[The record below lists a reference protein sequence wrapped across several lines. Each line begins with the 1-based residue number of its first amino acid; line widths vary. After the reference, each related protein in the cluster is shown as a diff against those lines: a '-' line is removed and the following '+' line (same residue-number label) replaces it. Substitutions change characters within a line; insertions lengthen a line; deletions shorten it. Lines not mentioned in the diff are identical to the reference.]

1 MLGKLMKQE
10 WLSTWKIPTVLIG
23 VVFAA
28 ATIFGLFCASPVWDL
43 MDWWG
48 ADVIFSA
55 TILLFYGALM
65 CCGVGT
71 SIYLAVRYYRS
82 MYSNEGYLTHT
93 LPVTPNQLLL
103 SKMINF
109 SIWELL
115 SVICIVF
122 NIMLF
127 AAFIVL
133 REVGYRSL
141 FESFQE
147 VLMEMQDILNS
158 EYATGWELFMVLT
171 IILILVGT
179 VSKSLLYMGSVN
191 IGQLWARHRV
201 AGAILVYVGVT
212 GAVQIVTQA
221 AMIIFMTSAERIG
234 LLQDDYFFS
243 FLNQVMAVSL
253 LMQIVIGVVMYVG
266 SLLILKKKVNLE
278 LKETTLCVMIRIV
291 WSLFEAL

>member
-23 VVFAA
+23 VVFVA

-212 GAVQIVTQA
+212 GAV
-221 AMIIFMTSAERIG
+221 
-234 LLQDDYFFS
+234 
-243 FLNQVMAVSL
+243 
-253 LMQIVIGVVMYVG
+253 
-266 SLLILKKKVNLE
+266 
-278 LKETTLCVMIRIV
+278 
-291 WSLFEAL
+291 

>member
-1 MLGKLMKQE
+1 MLGKLIKQE

-43 MDWWG
+43 VDWWG
-48 ADVIFSA
+48 ADVILSA
-55 TILLFYGALM
+55 TILLFYGAIM
-65 CCGVGT
+65 CCAVGT

-93 LPVTPNQLLL
+93 LPVTSNQLLL

-115 SVICIVF
+115 SIICVMF

-127 AAFIVL
+127 VAFIAL

-141 FESFQE
+141 FESFRDVFADIQA
-147 VLMEMQDILNS
+147 ILNS
-158 EYATGWELFMVLT
+158 EYTTGWELFMVLT

-201 AGAILVYVGVT
+201 AGAILVYAGVT
-212 GAVQIVTQA
+212 VAVQIVTQA
-221 AMIIFMTSAERIG
+221 AMIIFMTSADQLG
-234 LLQDDYFFS
+234 MLQNDYVFS
-243 FLNQVMAVSL
+243 FLNQVMVVSL
-253 LMQIVIGVVMYVG
+253 LLQVVIGAVMYVV

-278 LKETTLCVMIRIV
+278 
-291 WSLFEAL
+291 

>member
-191 IGQLWARHRV
+191 IGQLWDRHRV

-278 LKETTLCVMIRIV
+278 
-291 WSLFEAL
+291 

>member
-1 MLGKLMKQE
+1 MLGKLIKQE
-10 WLSTWKIPTVLIG
+10 WQSTWKIPTVLIG
-23 VVFAA
+23 AVFAA

-43 MDWWG
+43 VDWWG
-48 ADVIFSA
+48 ADVILSA
-55 TILLFYGALM
+55 TILLFYGAIM
-65 CCGVGT
+65 CCAVGT

-93 LPVTPNQLLL
+93 LPVNSNQLLL

-115 SVICIVF
+115 SIICVMF

-127 AAFIVL
+127 VAFIAL

-141 FESFQE
+141 FESFRDVFADIQA
-147 VLMEMQDILNS
+147 ILNS
-158 EYATGWELFMVLT
+158 EYTTGWELFMVLT

-201 AGAILVYVGVT
+201 AGAILVYAGVT
-212 GAVQIVTQA
+212 VAVQIVTQA
-221 AMIIFMTSAERIG
+221 AMIIFMTSADQLG
-234 LLQDDYFFS
+234 MLQNDYVFS
-243 FLNQVMAVSL
+243 FLNQVMVVSL
-253 LMQIVIGVVMYVG
+253 LLQVVIGAVMYVV

-278 LKETTLCVMIRIV
+278 
-291 WSLFEAL
+291 

>member
-1 MLGKLMKQE
+1 MLGKLIKQE
-10 WLSTWKIPTVLIG
+10 WLSAWKIPTVLIG

-43 MDWWG
+43 VDWWG
-48 ADVIFSA
+48 ADVILSA
-55 TILLFYGALM
+55 TILLFYGAIM
-65 CCGVGT
+65 CCAVGT

-93 LPVTPNQLLL
+93 LPVTSNQLLL

-109 SIWELL
+109 SIWEFL
-115 SVICIVF
+115 SIICVVF

-127 AAFIVL
+127 VAFIAL
-133 REVGYRSL
+133 REVGYRSM
-141 FESFQE
+141 FESFR
-147 VLMEMQDILNS
+147 VVFADMQSILNS
-158 EYATGWELFMVLT
+158 EYTTGWELFMVLT
-171 IILILVGT
+171 IILFLIGT

-201 AGAILVYVGVT
+201 AGAILVYAGVT
-212 GAVQIVTQA
+212 VAVQVVTQA
-221 AMIIFMTSAERIG
+221 AMIIFMTSADQLG
-234 LLQDDYFFS
+234 MLQNDYVFS

-253 LMQIVIGVVMYVG
+253 LMQIVIGVVMYVI

-278 LKETTLCVMIRIV
+278 
-291 WSLFEAL
+291 

>member
-1 MLGKLMKQE
+1 MLGKLIKQE
-10 WLSTWKIPTVLIG
+10 WLSAWKIPTVLIG
-23 VVFAA
+23 AVFAA

-43 MDWWG
+43 VDWWG
-48 ADVIFSA
+48 ADVILSA
-55 TILLFYGALM
+55 TILLFYGAIM
-65 CCGVGT
+65 CCAVGT

-93 LPVTPNQLLL
+93 LPVNSNQLLL

-115 SVICIVF
+115 SIICVMF

-127 AAFIVL
+127 VAFIAL

-141 FESFQE
+141 FESFRDVFADIQA
-147 VLMEMQDILNS
+147 ILNS
-158 EYATGWELFMVLT
+158 EYTTGWELFMVLT

-201 AGAILVYVGVT
+201 AGAILVYAGVT
-212 GAVQIVTQA
+212 VAVQIVTQA
-221 AMIIFMTSAERIG
+221 AMIIFMTSADQLG
-234 LLQDDYFFS
+234 MLQNDYVFS
-243 FLNQVMAVSL
+243 FLNQVMVVSL
-253 LMQIVIGVVMYVG
+253 LLQVVIGAVMYVV

-278 LKETTLCVMIRIV
+278 
-291 WSLFEAL
+291 

>member
-191 IGQLWARHRV
+191 IGQLWVRHRV

-278 LKETTLCVMIRIV
+278 
-291 WSLFEAL
+291 

>member
-191 IGQLWARHRV
+191 IGQLWAHHRV

-221 AMIIFMTSAERIG
+221 AMIIFMTSAEQIG

-253 LMQIVIGVVMYVG
+253 LMQLVIGVVMYVG

-278 LKETTLCVMIRIV
+278 
-291 WSLFEAL
+291 

>member
-1 MLGKLMKQE
+1 MLGKLIKQE
-10 WLSTWKIPTVLIG
+10 WQSTWKIPTVLIG

-43 MDWWG
+43 VDWWG
-48 ADVIFSA
+48 ADVILSA
-55 TILLFYGALM
+55 TILLFYGAIM
-65 CCGVGT
+65 CCAVGT
-71 SIYLAVRYYRS
+71 SFYLAVRFYRS

-93 LPVTPNQLLL
+93 LPVTSNQLLL

-115 SVICIVF
+115 SVICIMF

-127 AAFIVL
+127 VAFIAL

-141 FESFQE
+141 FESFRDVFADIQA
-147 VLMEMQDILNS
+147 ILNS
-158 EYATGWELFMVLT
+158 EYTTGWELFMVLT

-201 AGAILVYVGVT
+201 AGAILVYAGVT
-212 GAVQIVTQA
+212 VAVQIVTQA
-221 AMIIFMTSAERIG
+221 AMIIFMTSADQLG
-234 LLQDDYFFS
+234 MLQNDYVFS
-243 FLNQVMAVSL
+243 FLNQVMVVSL
-253 LMQIVIGVVMYVG
+253 LLQVVIGAVMYVV

-278 LKETTLCVMIRIV
+278 
-291 WSLFEAL
+291 

>member
-55 TILLFYGALM
+55 TVLLFYGALM

-221 AMIIFMTSAERIG
+221 AMIIFMTSAEQIG

-243 FLNQVMAVSL
+243 FLNQVMASDAD
-253 LMQIVIGVVMYVG
+253 
-266 SLLILKKKVNLE
+266 
-278 LKETTLCVMIRIV
+278 CD
-291 WSLFEAL
+291 WSRDVCGQPADP

>member
-191 IGQLWARHRV
+191 IGQLWTRHRV

-221 AMIIFMTSAERIG
+221 AMIIFMTSAEQIG

-278 LKETTLCVMIRIV
+278 
-291 WSLFEAL
+291 

>member
-133 REVGYRSL
+133 REVG
-141 FESFQE
+141 
-147 VLMEMQDILNS
+147 
-158 EYATGWELFMVLT
+158 
-171 IILILVGT
+171 
-179 VSKSLLYMGSVN
+179 
-191 IGQLWARHRV
+191 
-201 AGAILVYVGVT
+201 
-212 GAVQIVTQA
+212 
-221 AMIIFMTSAERIG
+221 
-234 LLQDDYFFS
+234 
-243 FLNQVMAVSL
+243 
-253 LMQIVIGVVMYVG
+253 
-266 SLLILKKKVNLE
+266 
-278 LKETTLCVMIRIV
+278 
-291 WSLFEAL
+291 

>member
-1 MLGKLMKQE
+1 MLGKLIKQE

-43 MDWWG
+43 VDWWG
-48 ADVIFSA
+48 ADVILSA
-55 TILLFYGALM
+55 TILLFYGAIM
-65 CCGVGT
+65 CCAVGT

-93 LPVTPNQLLL
+93 LPVTSNQLLL

-115 SVICIVF
+115 SIICVMF

-127 AAFIVL
+127 VAFIAL

-141 FESFQE
+141 FESFRE
-147 VLMEMQDILNS
+147 VFADMQAILSS
-158 EYATGWELFMVLT
+158 EYTTGWELFMVLT
-171 IILILVGT
+171 LILILIGT

-201 AGAILVYVGVT
+201 AGAILVYAGVT
-212 GAVQIVTQA
+212 VAVQIVTQA
-221 AMIIFMTSAERIG
+221 AMIIFMTSADQLG
-234 LLQDDYFFS
+234 MLQNDYVFS
-243 FLNQVMAVSL
+243 FLNQIMGVSIL
-253 LMQIVIGVVMYVG
+253 LQIVIGVVMYVV

-278 LKETTLCVMIRIV
+278 
-291 WSLFEAL
+291 

>member
-55 TILLFYGALM
+55 TVLLFYGALM

-201 AGAILVYVGVT
+201 AGVILVYVGVT

-221 AMIIFMTSAERIG
+221 AMIIFMTSAEQIG

-278 LKETTLCVMIRIV
+278 
-291 WSLFEAL
+291 

>member
-55 TILLFYGALM
+55 TVLLFYGALM

-158 EYATGWELFMVLT
+158 EYATGWELFY
-171 IILILVGT
+171 GT
-179 VSKSLLYMGSVN
+179 YDYPDPGRYSIQVSSLYGIGEYRTALGPPPRCGSNSGICGSYRCSADCNTGSHDYLYDQCRADWIAARRLFFQLLKPGHGSIASDAACDRSCDVC
-191 IGQLWARHRV
+191 GQ
-201 AGAILVYVGVT
+201 
-212 GAVQIVTQA
+212 
-221 AMIIFMTSAERIG
+221 SA
-234 LLQDDYFFS
+234 DP
-243 FLNQVMAVSL
+243 
-253 LMQIVIGVVMYVG
+253 
-266 SLLILKKKVNLE
+266 
-278 LKETTLCVMIRIV
+278 
-291 WSLFEAL
+291 

>member
-1 MLGKLMKQE
+1 MLGKLIKQE
-10 WLSTWKIPTVLIG
+10 WQSTWKIPTVLIG
-23 VVFAA
+23 AVFAA

-48 ADVIFSA
+48 ADVILSA
-55 TILLFYGALM
+55 TILLFYGAIM
-65 CCGVGT
+65 CCAVGT

-93 LPVTPNQLLL
+93 LPVTSNQLLL

-115 SVICIVF
+115 SIICVMF

-127 AAFIVL
+127 VAFIAL

-141 FESFQE
+141 FESFRDVFADIQA
-147 VLMEMQDILNS
+147 ILNS
-158 EYATGWELFMVLT
+158 EYTTGWELFMVLT

-201 AGAILVYVGVT
+201 AGAILVYAGVT
-212 GAVQIVTQA
+212 VAVQIVTQA
-221 AMIIFMTSAERIG
+221 AMIIFMTSADQLG
-234 LLQDDYFFS
+234 MLQNDYVFS

-253 LMQIVIGVVMYVG
+253 LMQIVIGAVMYVV

-278 LKETTLCVMIRIV
+278 
-291 WSLFEAL
+291 

>member
-55 TILLFYGALM
+55 TVLLFYGALM

-191 IGQLWARHRV
+191 IGQPWARHRV

-221 AMIIFMTSAERIG
+221 AMIIFMTSAEQIG

-253 LMQIVIGVVMYVG
+253 LMQLVIGVVMYVG

-278 LKETTLCVMIRIV
+278 
-291 WSLFEAL
+291 

>member
-1 MLGKLMKQE
+1 MLGKLIKQE
-10 WLSTWKIPTVLIG
+10 WQSTWKIPTVLIG
-23 VVFAA
+23 AVFAA

-43 MDWWG
+43 VDWWG
-48 ADVIFSA
+48 ADVILSA
-55 TILLFYGALM
+55 TILLFYGAIM
-65 CCGVGT
+65 CCAVGT

-93 LPVTPNQLLL
+93 LPVTSNQLLL

-115 SVICIVF
+115 SIICVMF

-127 AAFIVL
+127 VAFIAL

-141 FESFQE
+141 FESFRDVFADIQA
-147 VLMEMQDILNS
+147 ILNS
-158 EYATGWELFMVLT
+158 EYTTGWELFMVLT

-201 AGAILVYVGVT
+201 AGAILVYAGVT
-212 GAVQIVTQA
+212 VAVQIVTQA
-221 AMIIFMTSAERIG
+221 AMIIFMTSADQLG
-234 LLQDDYFFS
+234 MLQNDYVFS

-253 LMQIVIGVVMYVG
+253 LMQIVIGAVMYVV

-278 LKETTLCVMIRIV
+278 
-291 WSLFEAL
+291 

>member
-1 MLGKLMKQE
+1 MLGKLIKQE

-43 MDWWG
+43 VDWWG
-48 ADVIFSA
+48 ADVILSA
-55 TILLFYGALM
+55 TILLFYGAIM
-65 CCGVGT
+65 CCAVGT

-93 LPVTPNQLLL
+93 LPVTSNQLLL
-103 SKMINF
+103 GKMINF

-115 SVICIVF
+115 SIICVMF

-127 AAFIVL
+127 VAFIAL

-141 FESFQE
+141 FESFRE
-147 VLMEMQDILNS
+147 VFADMQAILSS
-158 EYATGWELFMVLT
+158 EYTTGWELFMVLT
-171 IILILVGT
+171 LILILIGT

-201 AGAILVYVGVT
+201 AGAILVYAGVT
-212 GAVQIVTQA
+212 VAVQIVTQA
-221 AMIIFMTSAERIG
+221 AMIIFMTSADQLG
-234 LLQDDYFFS
+234 MLQNDYVFS
-243 FLNQVMAVSL
+243 FLNQIMGVSIL
-253 LMQIVIGVVMYVG
+253 LQIVIGVVMYVV

-278 LKETTLCVMIRIV
+278 
-291 WSLFEAL
+291 

>member
-1 MLGKLMKQE
+1 MLGKLIKQE
-10 WLSTWKIPTVLIG
+10 WLSTWKIPAVLIG

-28 ATIFGLFCASPVWDL
+28 AMIFGLFCASSVWEL
-43 MDWWG
+43 VDWWG
-48 ADVIFSA
+48 ADVILSV
-55 TILLFYGALM
+55 TILLFYGAIM

-93 LPVTPNQLLL
+93 LPVTSNQILL

-115 SVICIVF
+115 SAVCIMF

-127 AAFIVL
+127 VAFIVM

-141 FESFQE
+141 FESFGDVFADVQS
-147 VLMEMQDILNS
+147 ILSS
-158 EYATGWELFMVLT
+158 EYATGWELFIILT
-171 IILILVGT
+171 IILILVST
-179 VSKSLLYMGSVN
+179 VFKSLLYMGSVN

-201 AGAILVYVGVT
+201 AGAILVYAGVIV
-212 GAVQIVTQA
+212 AVQVVIQA
-221 AMIIFMTSAERIG
+221 VMIIIMTRADQLG
-234 LLQDDYFFS
+234 MLQNDYAFS
-243 FLNQVMAVSL
+243 FLNQVMVVL
-253 LMQIVIGVVMYVG
+253 LLLQIVIGVVMYVV

-278 LKETTLCVMIRIV
+278 
-291 WSLFEAL
+291 

>member
-55 TILLFYGALM
+55 TVLLFYGALM

-191 IGQLWARHRV
+191 IGQLWARYRV

-221 AMIIFMTSAERIG
+221 AMIIFMTSAEQIG

-253 LMQIVIGVVMYVG
+253 LMQLVIGVVMYVG

-278 LKETTLCVMIRIV
+278 
-291 WSLFEAL
+291 

>member
-191 IGQLWARHRV
+191 IGQLWARPRV

-221 AMIIFMTSAERIG
+221 AMIIFMTSAEQIG

-253 LMQIVIGVVMYVG
+253 LMQLVIGVVMYVG

-278 LKETTLCVMIRIV
+278 
-291 WSLFEAL
+291 

>member
-1 MLGKLMKQE
+1 MLGKLIKQE

-43 MDWWG
+43 VDWWG
-48 ADVIFSA
+48 ADVILSA
-55 TILLFYGALM
+55 TILLFYGAIM

-93 LPVTPNQLLL
+93 LPVTSNRLLL

-115 SVICIVF
+115 SIICVIF

-127 AAFIVL
+127 VAFIAL
-133 REVGYRSL
+133 SGMGYRSL
-141 FESFQE
+141 FESFRD
-147 VLMEMQDILNS
+147 VLTGIQDVLNS
-158 EYATGWELFMVLT
+158 EFAAGWELFMVLT
-171 IILILVGT
+171 IILILVST

-201 AGAILVYVGVT
+201 AGAILVYAGVT
-212 GAVQIVTQA
+212 VAVQVVTQA
-221 AMIIFMTSAERIG
+221 AMIIFMTSADQLG
-234 LLQDDYFFS
+234 MLQNDYVFS

-253 LMQIVIGVVMYVG
+253 LMQIVIGVVMYVV

-278 LKETTLCVMIRIV
+278 
-291 WSLFEAL
+291 

>member
-23 VVFAA
+23 AVFAA

-43 MDWWG
+43 VDWWG
-48 ADVIFSA
+48 ADVILSA
-55 TILLFYGALM
+55 TILLFYGAIM
-65 CCGVGT
+65 CCAVGT

-93 LPVTPNQLLL
+93 LPVTSNQLLL

-115 SVICIVF
+115 SIICVMF

-127 AAFIVL
+127 VAFIAL

-141 FESFQE
+141 FESFRDVFADIQA
-147 VLMEMQDILNS
+147 ILNS
-158 EYATGWELFMVLT
+158 EYTTGWELFMVLT

-201 AGAILVYVGVT
+201 AGAILVYAGVT
-212 GAVQIVTQA
+212 VAVQIVTQA
-221 AMIIFMTSAERIG
+221 AMIIFMTSADQLG
-234 LLQDDYFFS
+234 MLQNDYVFS
-243 FLNQVMAVSL
+243 FLNQVMVVSL
-253 LMQIVIGVVMYVG
+253 LLQVVIGAVMYVV

-278 LKETTLCVMIRIV
+278 
-291 WSLFEAL
+291 

>member
-43 MDWWG
+43 MDWC
-48 ADVIFSA
+48 
-55 TILLFYGALM
+55 GALM

-141 FESFQE
+141 
-147 VLMEMQDILNS
+147 QDILNS

-221 AMIIFMTSAERIG
+221 AMIIFMTSAEQIG

-253 LMQIVIGVVMYVG
+253 LMQLVIGVVMYVG

-278 LKETTLCVMIRIV
+278 
-291 WSLFEAL
+291 

>member
-55 TILLFYGALM
+55 TILLFYGALL

-171 IILILVGT
+171 IILILIGT

-278 LKETTLCVMIRIV
+278 
-291 WSLFEAL
+291 

>member
-1 MLGKLMKQE
+1 MLGKLIKQE
-10 WLSTWKIPTVLIG
+10 WLSAWKIPTVLIG
-23 VVFAA
+23 AVFAA

-43 MDWWG
+43 VDWWG
-48 ADVIFSA
+48 ADVILSA
-55 TILLFYGALM
+55 TILLFYGAIM
-65 CCGVGT
+65 CCAVGT

-93 LPVTPNQLLL
+93 LPVTSNQLLL

-115 SVICIVF
+115 SIICVMF

-127 AAFIVL
+127 VAFIAL

-141 FESFQE
+141 FESFRV
-147 VLMEMQDILNS
+147 VLADMQSILSS
-158 EYATGWELFMVLT
+158 EYTTGWELFMVLT

-201 AGAILVYVGVT
+201 AGAILVYAGVT
-212 GAVQIVTQA
+212 VAVQVVTQA
-221 AMIIFMTSAERIG
+221 AMIIFMTSADQLG
-234 LLQDDYFFS
+234 MLQNDYVFS
-243 FLNQVMAVSL
+243 FLNQVLVVSL
-253 LMQIVIGVVMYVG
+253 LMQVVIGAVMYVV

-278 LKETTLCVMIRIV
+278 
-291 WSLFEAL
+291 

>member
-1 MLGKLMKQE
+1 MLGKLIKQE

-43 MDWWG
+43 VDWWG
-48 ADVIFSA
+48 ADVILSA
-55 TILLFYGALM
+55 TILLFYGAIM
-65 CCGVGT
+65 CCAVGT

-93 LPVTPNQLLL
+93 LPVTSNRLLL

-115 SVICIVF
+115 SIICIMF

-127 AAFIVL
+127 VAFIAL

-141 FESFQE
+141 FESFRDVFADIQA
-147 VLMEMQDILNS
+147 ILNS
-158 EYATGWELFMVLT
+158 EYTTGWELFMVLT

-201 AGAILVYVGVT
+201 AGAILVYAGVT
-212 GAVQIVTQA
+212 VAVQIVTQA
-221 AMIIFMTSAERIG
+221 AMIIFMTSADQLG
-234 LLQDDYFFS
+234 MLQNDYVFS

-253 LMQIVIGVVMYVG
+253 LMQIVIGAVMYVV

-278 LKETTLCVMIRIV
+278 
-291 WSLFEAL
+291 

>member
-201 AGAILVYVGVT
+201 AGAILVYGSYRCSADCNT
-212 GAVQIVTQA
+212 GSHDYLYDQCRADWIA
-221 AMIIFMTSAERIG
+221 ARRLFFQLLKPGHGSIASDAACDRSCDVCGQSA
-234 LLQDDYFFS
+234 DP
-243 FLNQVMAVSL
+243 
-253 LMQIVIGVVMYVG
+253 
-266 SLLILKKKVNLE
+266 
-278 LKETTLCVMIRIV
+278 
-291 WSLFEAL
+291 

>member
-1 MLGKLMKQE
+1 MLGKLIKQE
-10 WLSTWKIPTVLIG
+10 WLSAWKIPTVLIG
-23 VVFAA
+23 AVFAA

-43 MDWWG
+43 VDWWG
-48 ADVIFSA
+48 ADVILSA
-55 TILLFYGALM
+55 TILLFYGAIM
-65 CCGVGT
+65 CCAVGT

-93 LPVTPNQLLL
+93 LPVTSNQLLL

-115 SVICIVF
+115 SIICVMF

-127 AAFIVL
+127 VAFIAL

-141 FESFQE
+141 FESFRDVFADIQA
-147 VLMEMQDILNS
+147 ILNS
-158 EYATGWELFMVLT
+158 EYTTGWELFMVLT

-201 AGAILVYVGVT
+201 AGAILVYAGVT
-212 GAVQIVTQA
+212 VAVQIVTQA
-221 AMIIFMTSAERIG
+221 AMIIFMTSADQLG
-234 LLQDDYFFS
+234 MLQNDYVFS
-243 FLNQVMAVSL
+243 FLNQVMVVSL
-253 LMQIVIGVVMYVG
+253 LLQVVIGAVMYVV

-278 LKETTLCVMIRIV
+278 
-291 WSLFEAL
+291 

>member
-1 MLGKLMKQE
+1 MLGKLIKQE

-23 VVFAA
+23 VVFAT

-43 MDWWG
+43 VDWWG
-48 ADVIFSA
+48 ADVILSA
-55 TILLFYGALM
+55 TILLFYGAIM
-65 CCGVGT
+65 CCAVGT

-93 LPVTPNQLLL
+93 LPVTSNQLLL

-115 SVICIVF
+115 SIICVMF

-127 AAFIVL
+127 VAFIAL

-141 FESFQE
+141 FESFRDVFADIQA
-147 VLMEMQDILNS
+147 ILNS
-158 EYATGWELFMVLT
+158 EYTTGWELFMVLT

-201 AGAILVYVGVT
+201 AGAILVYAGVT
-212 GAVQIVTQA
+212 VAVQIVTQA
-221 AMIIFMTSAERIG
+221 AMIIFMTSADQLG
-234 LLQDDYFFS
+234 MLQNDYVFS
-243 FLNQVMAVSL
+243 FLNQVMVVSL
-253 LMQIVIGVVMYVG
+253 LLQVVIGAVMYVV

-278 LKETTLCVMIRIV
+278 
-291 WSLFEAL
+291 